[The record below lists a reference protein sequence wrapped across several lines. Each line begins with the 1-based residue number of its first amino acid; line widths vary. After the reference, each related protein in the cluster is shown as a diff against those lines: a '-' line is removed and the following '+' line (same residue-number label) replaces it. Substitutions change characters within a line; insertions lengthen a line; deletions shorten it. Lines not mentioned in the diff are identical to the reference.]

1 VDTSGYLAEQ
11 LPELFQ
17 KAIQGRLQDRAL
29 FGSDFPYVDV
39 EKALHSFAKL
49 AMKET
54 VREKILVAN
63 ARALFGF

>member
-1 VDTSGYLAEQ
+1 M
-11 LPELFQ
+11 
-17 KAIQGRLQDRAL
+17 AL

-63 ARALFGF
+63 ARALFDF